1 MAYCWFKKVWHY
13 ARLQHPGSKGESML
27 DGENKGASLRDYLRV
42 VRRRKWIIAQAL
54 ILVPAAAV
62 AFSLHQTKLYRAT
75 AQVLLVQQQ
84 LANQLNGITDP
95 SAYQQADRRAQT
107 QADLA
112 RVPTVA
118 RLALQEAKLDRSV
131 DRFLKQ
137 STATAKTNADLLE
150 LAVTDHNPRIAKL
163 LATSYAEAF
172 AQYRS
177 RLDTAAYVN
186 ARDSA
191 NRQLRAMAADNQTGS
206 NAYEELLSKRNQ
218 VDQMIALLTQNAV
231 PVQNASDATQVQP
244 RPVRNGILGLALGLV
259 LGIGL
264 AFLREALDTRLRSAE
279 EIGEQLDLPLLGRIA
294 EPPRKLRKTNRLAML
309 EEPRGRHAEA
319 FRMLRTNLEFMRLT
333 RPARSIVV
341 TSGVEREGKSTTA
354 SNLAV
359 ALARGGQ
366 RVALVDLDLRR
377 PFIDRFFG
385 LEGQPGLV
393 DVAIGNV
400 TLDDAIAVVNVRNGQ
415 RRSAHNGNGN
425 GHGKVVRYMN
435 GRATS
440 AHADEEGALAV
451 LPAGIPP
458 PSPGEFVGSVTL
470 DRILSQ
476 LSEQFDTVII
486 DAPPALQVGDAMT
499 LSARADA
506 LVVVTRL
513 DIVRR
518 HTLSELKRLLDTSPA
533 AKLGFVLAGADSEDS
548 YGYGYGYY
556 AYAED
561 VSEPKEAAVR

>member
-1 MAYCWFKKVWHY
+1 MRDFGTRVEGGV
-13 ARLQHPGSKGESML
+13 QMP
-27 DGENKGASLRDYLRV
+27 DGENNGASLRDYLRV

-150 LAVTDHNPRIAKL
+150 LSVTDHNPRIAKL

-172 AQYRS
+172 AQYRA

-191 NRQLRAMAADNQTGS
+191 NRQLRAMADDNQTGS

-264 AFLREALDTRLRSAE
+264 AFLREALDTRVRSSE
-279 EIGEQLDLPLLGRIA
+279 EVGERLALPILGRLP
-294 EPPRKLRKTNRLAML
+294 EPPRRLRSNDELVMLAD
-309 EEPRGRHAEA
+309 PHGPQAEA
-319 FRMLRTNLEFMRLT
+319 FRTLRTNVDFANVDRG
-333 RPARSIVV
+333 ARTIMV
-341 TSGVEREGKSTTA
+341 TSAVQSEGKSTTVA
-354 SNLAV
+354 NLAV
-359 ALARGGQ
+359 AAARAGR
-366 RVALVDLDLRR
+366 RVILVDLDFRR
-377 PFIDRFFG
+377 PYVNRFFEFG
-385 LEGQPGLV
+385 DRPGLT
-393 DVAIGNV
+393 DVALGYAD
-400 TLDDAIAVVNVRNGQ
+400 LQDAIA
-415 RRSAHNGNGN
+415 
-425 GHGKVVRYMN
+425 
-435 GRATS
+435 T
-440 AHADEEGALAV
+440 
-451 LPAGIPP
+451 
-458 PSPGEFVGSVTL
+458 VT
-470 DRILSQ
+470 
-476 LSEQFDTVII
+476 V
-486 DAPPALQVGDAMT
+486 
-499 LSARADA
+499 AR
-506 LVVVTRL
+506 
-513 DIVRR
+513 
-518 HTLSELKRLLDTSPA
+518 KRKA
-533 AKLGFVLAGADSEDS
+533 
-548 YGYGYGYY
+548 
-556 AYAED
+556 
-561 VSEPKEAAVR
+561 